1 MSLYDL
7 TGASISCMEPRPE
20 QFEDE
25 EDFKAA
31 WLEWADEY
39 QAAARKAVAGRIEY

>member
-7 TGASISCMEPRPE
+7 TGSGISYMEPQPD
-20 QFEDE
+20 QFEDA

-39 QAAARKAVAGRIEY
+39 PVMARKAVAGRMEI